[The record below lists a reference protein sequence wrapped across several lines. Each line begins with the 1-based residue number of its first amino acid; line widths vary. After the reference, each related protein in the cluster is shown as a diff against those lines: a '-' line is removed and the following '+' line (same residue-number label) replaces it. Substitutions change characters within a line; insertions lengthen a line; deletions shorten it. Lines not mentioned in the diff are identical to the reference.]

1 MVRLCLRIA
10 RELHMPITAALELP
24 GRELAFWAAVLEA
37 EAKGEPEP
45 TPPEEIEVD
54 PREVYKRLGGT
65 IK

>member
-1 MVRLCLRIA
+1 
-10 RELHMPITAALELP
+10 MPITSALELP
-24 GRELAFWAAVLEA
+24 GRELAYWAAVLEA

-65 IK
+65 VK